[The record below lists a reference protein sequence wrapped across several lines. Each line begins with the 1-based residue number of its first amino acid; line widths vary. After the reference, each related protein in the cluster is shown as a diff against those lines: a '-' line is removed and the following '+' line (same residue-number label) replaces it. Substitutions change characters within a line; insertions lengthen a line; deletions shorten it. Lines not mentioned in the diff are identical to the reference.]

1 MISSN
6 GTADKF
12 EKIVEEDGGQ
22 NHAGK
27 NGGDIDKNDGD
38 GENDN
43 TRAGELK
50 LLCTAGIEASSSLAA
65 DRVLSMANDGSAGDD
80 VDIGEK
86 NLSMVGVLA
95 AR

>member
-1 MISSN
+1 MTLT
-6 GTADKF
+6 GF
-12 EKIVEEDGGQ
+12 VGDGD
-22 NHAGK
+22 
-27 NGGDIDKNDGD
+27 GDGDGD